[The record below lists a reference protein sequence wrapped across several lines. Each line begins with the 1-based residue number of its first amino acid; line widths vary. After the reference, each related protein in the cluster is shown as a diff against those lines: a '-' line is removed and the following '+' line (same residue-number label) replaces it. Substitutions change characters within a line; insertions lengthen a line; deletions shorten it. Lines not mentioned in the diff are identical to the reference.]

1 MRVFFIV
8 IINLVLLKTAAMET
22 ALWLSFSTA
31 IFRWLYGTCRF
42 HLCLSCFDTV
52 MEIAVGSRP
61 TKVSNLSMKV
71 QTRMRSLL
79 DIPDKT
85 QLPPLDDSMCFL
97 LVTYK

>member
-1 MRVFFIV
+1 
-8 IINLVLLKTAAMET
+8 MET

-52 MEIAVGSRP
+52 MEIAAGSRP